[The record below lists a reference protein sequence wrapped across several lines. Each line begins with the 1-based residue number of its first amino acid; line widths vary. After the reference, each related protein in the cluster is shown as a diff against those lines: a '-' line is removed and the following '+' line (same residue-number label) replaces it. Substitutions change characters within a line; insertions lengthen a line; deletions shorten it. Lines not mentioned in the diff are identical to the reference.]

1 MLWLEGSGMVAD
13 AKLDKEKPL
22 STRAKWVER
31 ITGKEKRKERLTY
44 RVSQRC

>member
-13 AKLDKEKPL
+13 AEFDKEKPL

-31 ITGKEKRKERLTY
+31 ITEKKKKGQHTESARDAK
-44 RVSQRC
+44 

>member
-22 STRAKWVER
+22 STRAKWVGR
-31 ITGKEKRKERLTY
+31 ITEEKKK
-44 RVSQRC
+44 SQHTELARDAE